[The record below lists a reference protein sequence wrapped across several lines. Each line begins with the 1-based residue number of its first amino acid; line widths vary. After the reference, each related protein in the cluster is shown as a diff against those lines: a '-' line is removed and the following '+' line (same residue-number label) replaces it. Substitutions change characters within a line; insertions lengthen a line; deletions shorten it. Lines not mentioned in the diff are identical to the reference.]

1 MASHQHKW
9 TFKQRFRA
17 GAYGWPASRLACK
30 RLKEAVREIKEVA
43 KTDAVV
49 AAEGAVGLMERIW
62 PALEHVDGS
71 SGALGNE
78 VNRTLHALIP
88 LLIDAP
94 ADRKTREKWLERL
107 YEAVC
112 ADGVDYLAPVQDR
125 WGEICGDA
133 ELAGEW
139 ADRILPALRR
149 NWAADEPQGWL
160 VGRTLCLSCLLE
172 AGRYEEFREVLSLR
186 SRPFWHDEK
195 FWAEALA
202 RQGRTDEAIAHAE
215 SMMRDDRYDR
225 LDILR
230 FCERLLLEA
239 ERRDEAYRRY
249 GLRTSW
255 ARTYLQVFRETAARY
270 PEPDARQVLLDLIE
284 ERGDRG
290 K

>member
-17 GAYGWPASRLACK
+17 GAYGWRAGRLACK
-30 RLKEAVREIKEVA
+30 RLKEAVREIKKVA
-43 KTDAVV
+43 KTDAVL

-78 VNRTLHALIP
+78 VNRTLDVLIP

-94 ADRKTREKWLERL
+94 ANRKTREKWLERL

-112 ADGVDYLAPVQDR
+112 EDGVDYLAPVQDR

-133 ELAGEW
+133 ELADEW
-139 ADRILPALRR
+139 AERILPALRR
-149 NWAADEPQGWL
+149 NWAADEPGGWI
-160 VGRTLCLSCLLE
+160 VGTTLCLSCLLE
-172 AGRYEEFREVLSLR
+172 AGRYDELHDVLSLR
-186 SRPFWHDEK
+186 SRPFWHHEK

-230 FCERLLLEA
+230 FCERVLLEA
-239 ERRDEAYRRY
+239 GGGLSTLWPAHLAGQNLSSGIPGDGRDVSRARR
-249 GLRTSW
+249 
-255 ARTYLQVFRETAARY
+255 AAA
-270 PEPDARQVLLDLIE
+270 PA
-284 ERGDRG
+284 GFDRG
-290 K
+290 EGRPR